1 MPRKTIKKTAQQNEH
16 PVPQEEE
23 NIPQEEENI
32 PQEEESLQLLCQK
45 IREARISKELSLES
59 ISGHLHISVRIL
71 KAIEDGNPKNGPT
84 PVFFRGM
91 ARTYCQFLELDKT
104 GIVEKIDNL
113 LKVEDLDDKINTR
126 NITKGHVHWRPN
138 QFARN
143 DSHPIR
149 NAITILIILLA
160 GYLFYSLYF
169 VQESFFLAEDNAT
182 NPQQSVVEEEVA
194 TEPEQSV
201 VAKIQE
207 TAVAADS
214 TQEVANDKPE
224 VQEESTEV
232 ATVDEKQVETAKSI
246 EQVIIQTPVEPL
258 TLEVEASEGTWVSIS
273 VDGNDIED
281 YRIEADEIQQW
292 EAKENYLLTL
302 GNTRVVRVLLNGRE
316 IETNRTNQLLT
327 DWVVDANLLP

>member
-1 MPRKTIKKTAQQNEH
+1 MPRKTIKKNTQQNEH
-16 PVPQEEE
+16 PVPVEEG
-23 NIPQEEENI
+23 NIPQEED
-32 PQEEESLQLLCQK
+32 SLQLICQK
-45 IREARISKELSLES
+45 IREARISKQLSLES

-71 KAIEDGNPKNGPT
+71 EAIEDGNPNNGPT

-91 ARTYCQFLELDKT
+91 VRTYCQFLELDKT
-104 GIVEKIDNL
+104 GLIEKIDNL
-113 LKVEDLDDKINTR
+113 LKIADPDGKLNTIKITQGSVR
-126 NITKGHVHWRPN
+126 WRPN
-138 QFARN
+138 NFSRN

-149 NAITILIILLA
+149 NAITILIILLG

-169 VQESFFLAEDNAT
+169 VQEPFFLAEDNAT
-182 NPQQSVVEEEVA
+182 NPQQSAVEGEVA
-194 TEPEQSV
+194 TEPEQNV

-214 TQEVANDKPE
+214 TQEIADKPEVQKE

-232 ATVDEKQVETAKSI
+232 ATVDEKQVETTKKSI
-246 EQVIIQTPVEPL
+246 EQVIIQAPVEPL

-292 EAKENYLLTL
+292 EAKEKYLLTL
-302 GNTRVVRVLLNGRE
+302 GNTQVVRVLLNGRE